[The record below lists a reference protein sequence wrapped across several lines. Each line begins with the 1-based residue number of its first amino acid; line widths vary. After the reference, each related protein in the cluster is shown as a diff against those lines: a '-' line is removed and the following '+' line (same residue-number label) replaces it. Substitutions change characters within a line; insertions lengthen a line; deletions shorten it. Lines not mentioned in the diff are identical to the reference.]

1 MNSKVQTA
9 ITTIIGKKGINELG
23 ITHPHEH
30 LFLKKGVPMQVDPSL
45 VIDDYEKTKNEV
57 ILAMA
62 HGVQTIVDAQPIGA
76 GRNAALLKKV
86 SEESGLNIIACTGFH
101 KLVFYKSN
109 HWIHSASSEKL
120 TELYVDELTN
130 HLYQDGEDN
139 WPSTIVDGKAGLI
152 KTAADMQ
159 GVAGRYFSLFKA
171 AATASKLTN
180 TAIMS
185 HTELGYHALEQISF
199 YEKHDIAPEKLIICH
214 LDRKTENLEY
224 MLHVAESGVYIE
236 LDTIG
241 RFRYHSDED
250 EIIMIL
256 RLLDK
261 GHEDRI
267 LLSLDT
273 TNKRMRH
280 YDGGNFGLDYLQT
293 TFLPILKKAG
303 VSDSMIRKMTIDNAA
318 RALAK

>member
-1 MNSKVQTA
+1 MNCKVKTTV
-9 ITTIIGKKGINELG
+9 TTITGEKEIDELG
-23 ITHPHEH
+23 IIHPHEH
-30 LFLKKGVPMQVDPSL
+30 LFLKKGVPMQLDASL
-45 VIDDYEKTKNEV
+45 VLDNYEKTKNEV

-62 HGVQTIVDAQPIGA
+62 YGVQTIVDAQPIGA

-86 SEESGLNIIACTGFH
+86 SEEIGINIVACTGFH
-101 KLVFYKSN
+101 KLVFYKN
-109 HWIHSASSEKL
+109 DHWIHRASLE
-120 TELYVDELTN
+120 ELAELFVNEITS
-130 HLYQDGEDN
+130 HLYQDGEDG
-139 WPSTIVDGKAGLI
+139 WPSIVIDGKAGLI

-159 GVAGRYFSLFKA
+159 GVAGRYFTLFKA
-171 AATASKLTN
+171 AAAASKITN

-185 HTELGYHALEQISF
+185 HTELGYHALEQIAF
-199 YEKHDIAPEKLIICH
+199 YENQGIPPEKLIICH

-241 RFRYHSDED
+241 RYKYHSDED
-250 EIIMIL
+250 EVDMIL

-261 GHEDRI
+261 GHENRI

-280 YDGGNFGLDYLQT
+280 YDGGSLGLDYLQV
-293 TFLPILKKAG
+293 TFLPMLKKAG
-303 VSDSMIRKMTIDNAA
+303 VSDSIIRKITIDNAA
-318 RALAK
+318 RALVK